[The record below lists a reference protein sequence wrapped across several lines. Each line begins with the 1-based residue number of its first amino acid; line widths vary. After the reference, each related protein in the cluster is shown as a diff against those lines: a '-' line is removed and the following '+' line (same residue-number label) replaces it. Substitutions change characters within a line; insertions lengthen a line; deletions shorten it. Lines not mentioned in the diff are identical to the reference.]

1 MPPITVDCAVRWGDL
16 DALGH
21 VNNTV
26 FFRFFEEA
34 RIALL
39 DHVGLRALRD
49 ATRTGPILAATSCR
63 FLRPLGFPDALRCVA
78 WVESIGTTSFVVA
91 YRLTSEAVGEAA
103 TGDSV
108 VVHYDYAA
116 EAKAPL
122 PDAVRAKL
130 EGLRAAP

>member
-1 MPPITVDCAVRWGDL
+1 MPALSVDCRVRWGDL

-39 DHVGLRALRD
+39 DRIGLRAQRE

-63 FLRPLGFPDALRCVA
+63 FLRPLGFPDDLRCEA
-78 WVESIGTTSFVVA
+78 WVESIGNTSFVVA
-91 YRLTSEAVGEAA
+91 YRLVSAAVGEAA

-108 VVHYDYAA
+108 VVNYDYDAQ
-116 EAKAPL
+116 AKTPL
-122 PDAVRAKL
+122 PATVRAAL
-130 EGLRAAP
+130 EGLTAG